1 ARPQFLSHFMRCG
14 RELCVEQRSEPL
26 AGKSGDAEVFEP
38 MQRRP
43 LHRNNEIKPGACRL
57 LVVTQGRVVEPSLK
71 PNSRTP
77 TDVQN
82 RNLPAEVGQNLGG
95 NHRDQENGDQCERE
109 ASDEHF
115 RTLVLI
121 RGRCNIAWMRNTDGR
136 KYWLPRQCGAMLDSR
151 AVILRKWPDH
161 VCAVYSD
168 ALVVDADGAST
179 GRSSAS
185 TAKRPSPR
193 KSNFLDFIARR
204 VAWIGAARNCAKP
217 HTKHATRICESDA
230 RNGFRVAGRL
240 HPRRLE

>member
-1 ARPQFLSHFMRCG
+1 
-14 RELCVEQRSEPL
+14 
-26 AGKSGDAEVFEP
+26 
-38 MQRRP
+38 
-43 LHRNNEIKPGACRL
+43 
-57 LVVTQGRVVEPSLK
+57 
-71 PNSRTP
+71 
-77 TDVQN
+77 
-82 RNLPAEVGQNLGG
+82 
-95 NHRDQENGDQCERE
+95 
-109 ASDEHF
+109 
-115 RTLVLI
+115 
-121 RGRCNIAWMRNTDGR
+121 MRNTDGR

-217 HTKHATRICESDA
+217 HTRRRGIQRTHQA
-230 RNGFRVAGRL
+230 RDPDLRVGCPQWL
-240 HPRRLE
+240 